1 MKIIDQHK
9 PVIKQKI
16 KSMGNRLV
24 SKSYLN
30 NDELI
35 KYSDQKSPAKVA
47 KRINFGPINA
57 SNEA

>member
-1 MKIIDQHK
+1 MKSIDQQK

-16 KSMGNRLV
+16 KSMGNSLV
-24 SKSYLN
+24 SKSYLK

-35 KYSDQKSPAKVA
+35 KYSDKKSPAKVA
-47 KRINFGPINA
+47 KRIHFGQINA